1 MNRTLMA
8 KIAVGI
14 TAAALAIT
22 MSGCSSAG
30 AGGAASHPLTI
41 GMPNGPQTNNNN
53 PFMGTSSASSLG
65 YRYMIYEPLA
75 QVNQTAPEKAPTP
88 WLASSWKWSPDF
100 KSLEITARDGVKWS
114 DGKPFTAKDIAYTF
128 ELLKK
133 TPALN
138 TNALPLGDITVS
150 GKTVT
155 ITFGASQFVN
165 QGNVVLTYIVP
176 EHIWSSI
183 KDPTTDLNAKPVGT
197 GPYVLKSWTQQAVT
211 LTPNNSYWGGKPP
224 VPEIRYTSYND
235 NNSQLTALL
244 SGAAQWSYV
253 FIPDIAKTYV
263 AKSPTNNSYMPA
275 GLGVDALYLN
285 TKSAPFDDVAV
296 RKAIS
301 MVIDHNAVHT
311 QGYSGF
317 KGLVDAVTGLPS
329 PAGDAFAAPEYKG
342 KKSTI
347 DIAGAKKV
355 LTDAGYTYK
364 GSDLIDSHGKPVTFT
379 LTDPAG
385 WSDYLASLQIIADNV
400 GKIGITAKVE
410 TATVDAWTTAVAN
423 GQFQAT
429 LHWTNT
435 GNTPW
440 DIYANIM
447 DGTQL
452 KPIGQTASWNF
463 GRFDSPEATQALYDY
478 ANTTS
483 TSDRT
488 KAMYALEKIMVEQVP
503 AIPLASGPLGAEYS
517 TKYWTGFPS
526 AANPYAAL
534 QPTLASASQI
544 VMKLKPASGK

>member
-1 MNRTLMA
+1 MMA

-14 TAAALAIT
+14 TTAALAIT
-22 MSGCSSAG
+22 MSGCSSTG
-30 AGGAASHPLTI
+30 SGGATSHPLTI
-41 GMPNGPQTNNNN
+41 GMPNGPQTKNNN
-53 PFMGTSSASSLG
+53 PFMGTSSGASLG

-75 QVNQTAPEKAPTP
+75 QVNQTQPNQKPVP

-100 KSLEITARDGVKWS
+100 KTLEITARDGVKWS
-114 DGKPFTAKDIAYTF
+114 DGKAFTANDIAYTF
-128 ELLKK
+128 GLLKK

-138 TNALPLGDITVS
+138 TNALPIGDITVS

-155 ITFGASQFVN
+155 IAFTASQFVN
-165 QGNVVLTYIVP
+165 QGNVLLTYIVP
-176 EHIWSSI
+176 EHIWSTI
-183 KDPTTDLNAKPVGT
+183 KDPTTDLNANPVGT

-244 SGAAQWSYV
+244 SGATQWTYV

-275 GLGVDALYLN
+275 GLGIDALYLN
-285 TKSAPFDDVAV
+285 TTSAPFDNVAV
-296 RKAIS
+296 RKALS
-301 MVIDHNAVHT
+301 MVMDHNAIHT

-317 KGLVDAVTGLPS
+317 KGLVDAVNGLPS
-329 PAGDAFAAPEYKG
+329 PAGDAFTAAAYKG
-342 KKSTI
+342 KKDTV

-364 GSDLIDSHGKPVTFT
+364 GSTLIDPKGQPVTFT

-400 GKIGITAKVE
+400 SKIGITAKVE

-440 DIYANIM
+440 DIYSNIM

-463 GRFDSPEATQALYDY
+463 GRFNSPEATKDLFDY

-483 TSDRT
+483 DTART
-488 KAMYALEKIMVEQVP
+488 AAMDDLQKIMVEQVP
-503 AIPLASGPLGAEYS
+503 AIPVASGPLGAEYS

-526 AANPYAAL
+526 AKDPYAAL
-534 QPTLASASQI
+534 QPTLQSASQI